1 MVELLRHPSLRRDI
15 IRTGRASRAS
25 RIVED
30 DVSLVADDAPM
41 PEHGRVLVSLERATR
56 EHELLSARPERFGV
70 RVPGETEPEA
80 ILDALGGSLA
90 SLDLIAIVIPKS
102 TDGRHFSLARLL
114 RERHDFR
121 GELRACGD
129 VLPDQ
134 LFFMQR
140 CGYTAFELR
149 ADKSLATGLRA
160 LEAFT
165 VTYQG
170 SADDPRPLWRRRG

>member
-1 MVELLRHPSLRRDI
+1 MAEILRHPSIRHDI
-15 IRTGRASRAS
+15 IRDG
-25 RIVED
+25 RIVD
-30 DVSLVADDAPM
+30 DDTIAVADDAPL
-41 PEHGRVLVSLERATR
+41 PEQGRVLVSLERAVR
-56 EHELLSARPERFGV
+56 ELEQLLGRPDGFGV
-70 RVPGETEPEA
+70 RVPGDAEPEA
-80 ILDALGGSLA
+80 IVEAVGDLA
-90 SLDLIAIVIPKS
+90 RVALIAIVVPKS

-114 RERHDFR
+114 RECFGFR
-121 GELRACGD
+121 GELRAVGD

-134 LFFMQR
+134 LFYMHR

-170 SADDPRPLWRRRG
+170 AADDPRPLWRRRRGVE